1 MENRHMDKSE
11 DFWFK
16 VAAAC
21 GILTPIIAFTC
32 ISMAIALYP
41 QFSWTDNA
49 LSDLGVVEGAVSMIF
64 NGGLMVSG
72 ILALAF
78 AIGVQ
83 NYLNNS
89 VIGKVGAFLFALDAI
104 ALIAIGAF
112 PEKTAPHFP
121 ASVAFFTLFPLA
133 MLFIGIILIKK
144 NEKPMAAFSF
154 LAAIFSIAI
163 WVFQYTVGFG
173 KGVAIP
179 ETLTALAVSA
189 WALVL
194 GFKMLKQQRTQ

>member
-1 MENRHMDKSE
+1 MRKSE
-11 DFWFK
+11 DFWFR
-16 VAAAC
+16 AAAVC

-32 ISMAIALYP
+32 ICAAMALYP
-41 QFSWTDNA
+41 QFSWIDNA

-83 NYLNNS
+83 SYLNKS
-89 VIGKVGAFLFALDAI
+89 TIGKIGAFLFALDAI

-112 PEKTAPHFP
+112 PENTAPHFP
-121 ASVAFFTLFPLA
+121 ASVAFFILFPIA
-133 MLFIGIILIKK
+133 MLFIGVVLTKRDE
-144 NEKPMAAFSF
+144 NPMAAFSF
-154 LAAIFSIAI
+154 LAAIFSIAV
-163 WVFQYTVGFG
+163 WVFQYAVGFG

-194 GFKMLKQQRTQ
+194 GFKMLRQQKQ

>member
-1 MENRHMDKSE
+1 MSKDE
-11 DFWFK
+11 DFWFR
-16 VAAAC
+16 VSAVC

-32 ISMAIALYP
+32 ILTAIALYP
-41 QFSWTDNA
+41 SFSWTDKA
-49 LSDLGVVEGAVSMIF
+49 LSDLGIVEGGAVSMIF

-83 NYLNNS
+83 NYLDKS
-89 VIGKVGAFLFALDAI
+89 IIGKIGAFLFALDAI

-112 PEKTAPHFP
+112 PEKTAPHYP
-121 ASVAFFTLFPLA
+121 ASLAFFALFPIA
-133 MLFIGIILIKK
+133 MLFIGIVLIKK

-154 LAAIFSIAI
+154 LAALFSIAI

-179 ETLTALAVSA
+179 ETLTSLAVSA

-194 GFKMLKQQRTQ
+194 GFKMLKQQRAQ

>member
-1 MENRHMDKSE
+1 MSKNE
-11 DFWFK
+11 DFWFR
-16 VAAAC
+16 VAAVC

-32 ISMAIALYP
+32 ISAAIALYP
-41 QFSWTDNA
+41 PFSWTDNA

-64 NGGLMVSG
+64 NGGLMLSG
-72 ILALAF
+72 ILALTF

-83 NYLNNS
+83 NYLDKS
-89 VIGKVGAFLFALDAI
+89 VKGKVGAFLFALDAI

-112 PEKTAPHFP
+112 PEGTAPHYP
-121 ASVAFFTLFPLA
+121 ASLAFFVLFPIA
-133 MLFIGIILIKK
+133 MLFIGAVLVKK
-144 NEKPMAAFSF
+144 NEKPMAVFSF
-154 LAAIFSIAI
+154 LAAIFAIAV

-179 ETLTALAVSA
+179 ETLTSLAVSV

-194 GFKMLKQQRTQ
+194 GFKMLKQRIKQ

>member
-1 MENRHMDKSE
+1 MNKSE

-16 VAAAC
+16 VAAVC

-32 ISMAIALYP
+32 ISAAIALYP
-41 QFSWTDNA
+41 PFSWVDNA

-89 VIGKVGAFLFALDAI
+89 IIGKIGAFLFALDAI

-112 PEKTAPHFP
+112 PENTAPHFP
-121 ASVAFFTLFPLA
+121 ASVAFFMLFPVA
-133 MLFIGIILIKK
+133 MLFIGAVLTKK
-144 NEKPMAAFSF
+144 SEKTMAVFSF

-163 WVFQYTVGFG
+163 WIFQYNVGFG

-179 ETLTALAVSA
+179 ETLTAIAVSA
-189 WALVL
+189 WALIL
-194 GFKMLKQQRTQ
+194 GFKMLKQQKPQ

>member
-1 MENRHMDKSE
+1 MSKSE
-11 DFWFK
+11 DFWFRITA
-16 VAAAC
+16 VC

-32 ISMAIALYP
+32 ISTAIALYP
-41 QFSWTDNA
+41 PFSWTNNA

-78 AIGVQ
+78 AVGVQ
-83 NYLNNS
+83 NYLNKS
-89 VIGKVGAFLFALDAI
+89 IIGKIGAFLFALDAI

-112 PEKTAPHFP
+112 PENTAPHFP
-121 ASVAFFTLFPLA
+121 ASVAFFMLFPIA
-133 MLFIGIILIKK
+133 MLLIGAVLTKRG
-144 NEKPMAAFSF
+144 EKPIAAFSF
-154 LAAIFSIAI
+154 LAAIFSIAV
-163 WVFQYTVGFG
+163 WVFHYNVGFG
-173 KGVAIP
+173 RGVAIP

-194 GFKMLKQQRTQ
+194 GFKMLKQRRRQ

>member
-1 MENRHMDKSE
+1 MGKNEE
-11 DFWFK
+11 FWFK
-16 VAAAC
+16 IAAVC

-32 ISMAIALYP
+32 ILMAIVLYP
-41 QFSWTDNA
+41 QFSWTENA
-49 LSDLGVVEGAVSMIF
+49 LSDLGIVEGAVSIIF
-64 NGGLMVSG
+64 NSGLIVSG

-83 NYLNNS
+83 NYLNKS
-89 VIGKVGAFLFALDAI
+89 LMGKVGAFLFALDAI

-121 ASVAFFTLFPLA
+121 ASVAFFVLFPIA
-133 MLFIGIILIKK
+133 MLFIGATLTKRG
-144 NEKPMAAFSF
+144 EKPMAVFSL
-154 LAAIFSIAI
+154 LAAIFSIVVWI
-163 WVFQYTVGFG
+163 FQYNVGFG
-173 KGVAIP
+173 RGVAIP